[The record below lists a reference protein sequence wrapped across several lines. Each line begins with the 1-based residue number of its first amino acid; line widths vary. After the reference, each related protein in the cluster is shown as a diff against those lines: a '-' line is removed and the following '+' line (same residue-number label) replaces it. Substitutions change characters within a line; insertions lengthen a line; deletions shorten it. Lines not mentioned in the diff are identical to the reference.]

1 MKILNKLTYDY
12 LKLNK
17 KKCIATLVSI
27 ILITVL
33 LFSVGIF
40 VSTIRKTALDAVI
53 AEDGTKHVL
62 FSEQDYSNYSILNS
76 DENIKSIEIT
86 CLIDIINDEL
96 SIESIDDS
104 LWDGI
109 SISKGRIPNNTNEI
123 VISSAYA
130 STYNLD
136 VSSFV
141 GEKEVVGIYNNSTLK
156 NDLYTAFT
164 KEVDYNNRTVSFYV
178 TYKSIF
184 NIYDKIYNTADN
196 LRLSYSIV
204 MGNKSYAYTWVNS
217 SYLALLGQ
225 FSDNDLKLGV
235 YALIFFVLFITSLF
249 CILIVRNSFTIN
261 LVERKKQFATLRSI
275 GASKAQIFKMVI
287 IEAFMLSIIAI
298 PIGIILSIIFSNLII
313 LVFNNILENIIDPL
327 SIYYYPSLIIISL
340 LFIIF
345 TIFTSAFVPALKA
358 SKISPISGIKPV
370 YNLKKSREKYPLIN
384 KLFGPLGVLAY
395 KNTKRNKNKFN
406 SSIISMSISII
417 LFITFS
423 FLINNIVIASEDVL
437 LEDFDIS
444 INILD
449 DSVLYNEILSIPE
462 IDEVITYKSAY
473 LYYDNGKFPEEDM
486 DSLLLV
492 GVDNNYY
499 QEHYDNGIYVINA
512 PDDIREFQLYDN
524 EYNYVY
530 TINEFRESNDMLEF
544 IHINSPVMVVDFDT
558 YDKILTNYSYD
569 YHWAREYSIGINTD
583 KPEVFDKY
591 MEEVINDFT
600 EVTINYINYAYYNY
614 EARQIL
620 LAIKFV
626 CYTIIGAIAIL
637 SISAMFN
644 SLNTNIITREKEF
657 AMLRSMGLSKKDLNK
672 LLIYEGIFL
681 GIKTL
686 IISLI
691 ISIILI
697 FGMGKLIK
705 LLNISSLK
713 NLIFPTKYVI
723 IAIVILIALIFLVIM
738 YSKNKI
744 KNNNIVDAIK
754 NENI

>member
-1 MKILNKLTYDY
+1 
-12 LKLNK
+12 
-17 KKCIATLVSI
+17 
-27 ILITVL
+27 
-33 LFSVGIF
+33 
-40 VSTIRKTALDAVI
+40 
-53 AEDGTKHVL
+53 
-62 FSEQDYSNYSILNS
+62 
-76 DENIKSIEIT
+76 
-86 CLIDIINDEL
+86 
-96 SIESIDDS
+96 
-104 LWDGI
+104 
-109 SISKGRIPNNTNEI
+109 
-123 VISSAYA
+123 
-130 STYNLD
+130 
-136 VSSFV
+136 
-141 GEKEVVGIYNNSTLK
+141 
-156 NDLYTAFT
+156 
-164 KEVDYNNRTVSFYV
+164 
-178 TYKSIF
+178 
-184 NIYDKIYNTADN
+184 
-196 LRLSYSIV
+196 
-204 MGNKSYAYTWVNS
+204 
-217 SYLALLGQ
+217 
-225 FSDNDLKLGV
+225 
-235 YALIFFVLFITSLF
+235 
-249 CILIVRNSFTIN
+249 
-261 LVERKKQFATLRSI
+261 
-275 GASKAQIFKMVI
+275 MVI

-313 LVFNNILENIIDPL
+313 LIFNNILENIIEPL
-327 SIYYYPSLIIISL
+327 SIYYYPSLIVISL

-384 KLFGPLGVLAY
+384 KLFGPIGVLAY

-423 FLINNIVIASEDVL
+423 FLINNIVIVSEDVL

-444 INILD
+444 INTPN
-449 DSVLYNEILSIPE
+449 DSVLYNEILAIPE
-462 IDEVITYKSAY
+462 IDEVIAYKSSF
-473 LYYDNGKFPEEDM
+473 LHYDNGKFPEEDM

-499 QEHYDNGIYVINA
+499 KKHYDNGIYVINS
-512 PDDIREFQLYDN
+512 PDNINEFVLYDN

-530 TINEFRESNDMLEF
+530 TINEFKESSDMPEF
-544 IHINSPVMVVDFDT
+544 IHTNSSVIVVNFDT
-558 YDKILTNYSYD
+558 YDTILTNYSYD
-569 YHWAREYSIGINTD
+569 YWAREYSIGINTD
-583 KPEVFDKY
+583 KPEVFDRY
-591 MEEVINDFT
+591 MEEIINDFP
-600 EVTINYINYAYYNY
+600 ELDINYINYAYYNY
-614 EARQIL
+614 EARQMI

>member
-40 VSTIRKTALDAVI
+40 VSTVRKTALDAVI

-130 STYNLD
+130 NAYNLD

-141 GEKEVVGIYNNSTLK
+141 GEKEVVGIYNNRTLK

-178 TYKSIF
+178 TYKNIF
-184 NIYDKIYNTADN
+184 NVYNKIYNTADN

-204 MGNKSYAYTWVNS
+204 MGYKYYNNTTINS
-217 SYLALLGQ
+217 DYLAILGQ
-225 FSDNDLKLGV
+225 FANNNIKLGV

-261 LVERKKQFATLRSI
+261 LVERKKQYATLISI
-275 GASKAQIFKMVI
+275 IAIKKQIFKMVI

-298 PIGIILSIIFSNLII
+298 PIGIILSIIFFNLII
-313 LVFNNILENIIDPL
+313 LVFNNILENIIEPL
-327 SIYYYPSLIIISL
+327 SIYYYPSLIVISL

-384 KLFGPLGVLAY
+384 KLFGPIGVLAY

-423 FLINNIVIASEDVL
+423 FLINNIVIVSEDVL

-444 INILD
+444 INIPD
-449 DSVLYNEILSIPE
+449 DSVLYNEILAIPE
-462 IDEVITYKSAY
+462 IDEVIAYKSTF
-473 LYYDNGKFPEEDM
+473 LHYDNGKFPEEDM

-512 PDDIREFQLYDN
+512 PDNINEFVLYDN

-530 TINEFRESNDMLEF
+530 TVSGFKESSDMPEF
-544 IHINSPVMVVDFDT
+544 IHTNSSVIVVDFDT
-558 YDKILTNYSYD
+558 YDTILTNYSYD
-569 YHWAREYSIGINTD
+569 YHWSREYSIGINTD
-583 KPEVFDKY
+583 KPEVFDRY
-591 MEEVINDFT
+591 MEEIINDFP
-600 EVTINYINYAYYNY
+600 ELDINYINYAYYNY
-614 EARQIL
+614 EARQMI